1 MSGGCDL
8 ASHGLPLSAYPG
20 IFMSVHQHADQAAA
34 EMHQNEQRPLVR
46 ASPKVEAPMKKASS
60 EVIHLCVLGSSGHR
74 LHQDPRGQSRPAE
87 EQSFRSLPGDFPL
100 HDVARPKR
108 GRRKRLVAATFIS
121 KRGCTFQKSTL

>member
-46 ASPKVEAPMKKASS
+46 ARPRS
-60 EVIHLCVLGSSGHR
+60 R
-74 LHQDPRGQSRPAE
+74 LR
-87 EQSFRSLPGDFPL
+87 
-100 HDVARPKR
+100 
-108 GRRKRLVAATFIS
+108 
-121 KRGCTFQKSTL
+121 